1 MALKKTFLKEN
12 GISTLYHKI
21 SNVTLRS
28 VEELSLHVQVTSYL
42 NEEYREKE
50 QEIETLF
57 YTFDITKEEED
68 GMGTRKLAY
77 AKLKTLEEWAD
88 AEDC

>member
-1 MALKKTFLKEN
+1 MALKKTFVKEN
-12 GISTLYHKI
+12 GISTSYHKI
-21 SNVTLRS
+21 SNVTIRS
-28 VEELSLHVQVTSYL
+28 LDELSLHIQVTSYL

-57 YTFDITKEEED
+57 YTFDLVSEEEES
-68 GMGTRKLAY
+68 MGARKLAY
-77 AKLKTLEEWAD
+77 VKLKTLEEWAD

>member
-1 MALKKTFLKEN
+1 MALKKTFVKEN
-12 GISTLYHKI
+12 GISTSYHKI
-21 SNVTLRS
+21 SNVTVRS
-28 VEELSLHVQVTSYL
+28 TDSLSLRVQVTSYL

-57 YTFDITKEEED
+57 YTFDLTSEEED
-68 GMGTRKLAY
+68 SMGARKLAY
-77 AKLKTLEEWAD
+77 AKLKTLDEWAG

>member
-1 MALKKTFLKEN
+1 MALKKTFVKEN
-12 GISTLYHKI
+12 GISMSYHKI

-28 VEELSLHVQVTSYL
+28 AEKLSLHVQVTSYL

-57 YTFDITKEEED
+57 YAFDITEEEENS
-68 GMGTRKLAY
+68 MVTRKLAY
-77 AKLKTLEEWAD
+77 AKLKTLEKWAD

>member
-1 MALKKTFLKEN
+1 MALKKTFVKEN
-12 GISTLYHKI
+12 GISTSYHKI
-21 SNVTLRS
+21 SNATVRATDT
-28 VEELSLHVQVTSYL
+28 LSLRVQLTSYL

-57 YTFDITKEEED
+57 YTFDLTSEEED
-68 GMGTRKLAY
+68 SMGVRKLAY
-77 AKLKTLEEWAD
+77 AKPKTLEEWAD

>member
-1 MALKKTFLKEN
+1 MALKKTFVKEN
-12 GISTLYHKI
+12 GISTSYHKI
-21 SNVTLRS
+21 SNVTLHS
-28 VEELSLHVQVTSYL
+28 AEELSLYVQVTSYL
-42 NEEYREKE
+42 NEEYRQKE

-57 YTFDITKEEED
+57 YTFGVTEEEENA
-68 GMGTRKLAY
+68 MGARKLAY

>member
-1 MALKKTFLKEN
+1 MALKKTFVKEN
-12 GISTLYHKI
+12 GISTSYHKI

-28 VEELSLHVQVTSYL
+28 AEELSLWIQVTSYL

-68 GMGTRKLAY
+68 SMGTRKLAY